1 MIHIEVKSDRDP
13 RVLAD
18 LIASTQDPSEASRTV
33 APEGE
38 FLRAFIAQQDADRPA
53 HSELETV
60 NFQRLDDESDWTDV

>member
-1 MIHIEVKSDRDP
+1 MISVKVKSDRDP

-18 LIASTQDPSEASRTV
+18 LIASTHGQQEATQVV

-38 FLRAFIAQQDADRPA
+38 FLRAFIAQQDAARPA